1 MMEMWWF
8 IVGDGSLLE
17 MAHCWRCGVCCW
29 RCGGSLICSICG
41 CGGSLR
47 RRGGLFWRCGV
58 SLGKCGAWLI
68 DGDVMMSP
76 GLGPVKD
83 DKHDDGNLDHGVDN
97 SHTTRRT
104 QEGRGVNNELVSK
117 LLEIFLLPTIV
128 LLRYDEA
135 YCTKQQHVF
144 AKISRN

>member
-83 DKHDDGNLDHGVDN
+83 DILYFTEQLALNHSNQTNTWNILNLVLNRKGKN
-97 SHTTRRT
+97 SS
-104 QEGRGVNNELVSK
+104 VNY
-117 LLEIFLLPTIV
+117 LPKN
-128 LLRYDEA
+128 Y
-135 YCTKQQHVF
+135 
-144 AKISRN
+144 

>member
-8 IVGDGSLLE
+8 IGGGSSQFK
-17 MAHCWRCGVCCW
+17 MWCMVHCCSEGVCYW
-29 RCGGSLICSICG
+29 RCGGGSLLCSICG
-41 CGGSLR
+41 CGG
-47 RRGGLFWRCGV
+47 LFWRCCV

-83 DKHDDGNLDHGVDN
+83 DKHDDGNLDHGEDN

-104 QEGRGVNNELVSK
+104 QEGRGVNHELVSK
-117 LLEIFLLPTIV
+117 LL
-128 LLRYDEA
+128 
-135 YCTKQQHVF
+135 
-144 AKISRN
+144 